1 MIQVRISATDERTI
15 KGAESLDELKGL
27 QQLLLE
33 RIEQARALL
42 VFRKSEPK
50 EQKEKAFGWKDAISV
65 SREILGDNLTVPPF
79 PDSTW
84 YQRIYRT
91 MKHYGMGEDYVR
103 KLATHAR
110 DCMRLP
116 IKLDFMIGQH
126 ERILAGEWD
135 TGKPAPIRMP
145 RESWMTNAK
154 ETALPDD

>member
-1 MIQVRISATDERTI
+1 MITVRISATDERTI
-15 KGAESLDELKGL
+15 RGAETLDEFKGL

-33 RIEQARALL
+33 RLEQSRALSA
-42 VFRKSEPK
+42 FRKSEPVEK
-50 EQKEKAFGWKDAISV
+50 KEKAFGWRAAISV
-65 SREILGDNLTVPPF
+65 CREVLGDNLTVPPF

-91 MKHYGMGEDYVR
+91 MKHYGMTEDYVR
-103 KLATHAR
+103 RLAEHAR

-135 TGKPAPIRMP
+135 TGKAPPIRMP
-145 RESWMTNAK
+145 RESWMTSAK
-154 ETALPDD
+154 EQALPSD